1 MLRIWKE
8 SDRVLWMLILL
19 YLVIMTVAA
28 LPTFQRS
35 AAASRPATLVEMAW
49 AAEGNLS
56 EADRNAAAERLSKHL
71 TWMESNLPPQWG
83 RYTIEERA
91 AWVFQS
97 MHEHL
102 LFGKYDEDQNTLSK
116 ALLEGNF
123 NCVSAT
129 ILYQILTER
138 AGLPTV
144 AMQTRGHVWCRL
156 LSRPELDIETT
167 CPTWFLLEPHDQ
179 GQSPA
184 VKAADEARTLSAR
197 GLAAKIPY
205 NKASLAAAQGDY
217 PAAIEFLN
225 FALSLDPQDE
235 AAMRNRSAIL
245 NNWAVAC
252 IGQKDCQ
259 TALDILK
266 RMEDQR
272 PHDPD
277 LEENRSKIIDAV
289 IDQWCHQGRYSEALR
304 LLQLPAELTTS
315 RHSVRSIYQRWIQD
329 AASRG
334 DWFEAKNALRLAI
347 SAHEDDPLAVAQL
360 RRQFRQLNAG

>member
-28 LPTFQRS
+28 LPTLQRR
-35 AAASRPATLVEMAW
+35 AAANRPATLLEMAW

-56 EADRNAAAERLSKHL
+56 EADRAAAQQRLTRHL
-71 TWMESNLPPQWG
+71 AWMENNLPAQWG
-83 RYTIEERA
+83 RYSIQERA
-91 AWVFQS
+91 EWVFQS

-102 LFGKYDEDQNTLSK
+102 LFGEYDENQNTLSK
-116 ALLEGNF
+116 ALLEGNY

-129 ILYQILTER
+129 ILYQILTDR

-156 LSRPELDIETT
+156 LSRPELDVETT

-184 VKAADEARTLSAR
+184 IQAADEARTLSAR

-217 PAAIEFLN
+217 SGAIEYLN
-225 FALSLDPQDE
+225 FALSLDPQDA

-252 IGQKDCQ
+252 IGEKDCQ
-259 TALDILK
+259 TALDILE
-266 RMEDQR
+266 RMEAQR

-277 LEENRSKIIDAV
+277 LEGNRSKIVDAV

-304 LLQLPAELTTS
+304 LLQMQGDPSQS
-315 RHSVRSIYQRWIQD
+315 RHSVRSLYQAWIQD

-334 DWFEAKNALRLAI
+334 DWYEAKNALRLAI
-347 SAHEDDPLAVAQL
+347 SAHQDDPLTVAQL
-360 RRQFRQLNAG
+360 RRQYRQLISG